1 MSSKIK
7 EACFSF
13 SKIGIKETLPIIKN
27 ADLYVGNDTG
37 FLHISS
43 ALNINC
49 VGIYVDSPA
58 FSYSAYSNNIEAI
71 VPINETI
78 YTTTQYTWS

>member
-1 MSSKIK
+1 MASGKLYKTSRRNLLKISNCKFYLALGKNDFDIEEKIMSSKIK

-37 FLHISS
+37 FLHIKFC
-43 ALNINC
+43 IK
-49 VGIYVDSPA
+49 Y
-58 FSYSAYSNNIEAI
+58 
-71 VPINETI
+71 
-78 YTTTQYTWS
+78 